1 MGGPWRL
8 VRWHDSGGP
17 VVVRCWQHMEQR
29 RASKKELEGEREKE
43 IEGCMKSRI
52 FEGVGGDCGELK

>member
-1 MGGPWRL
+1 
-8 VRWHDSGGP
+8 
-17 VVVRCWQHMEQR
+17 MEQR